1 MNGFLTQCKVR
12 KAELLQCIGFL
23 AAAYLL
29 GLVILCIVMNVAKG
43 EGSATVGTGMA
54 VVFFFFLHLFGIALS
69 FMQEFN
75 VAVSMGAT
83 RKSFVAS
90 YALFNLLEIT
100 VLELE
105 VFYLAG
111 SKNF

>member
-54 VVFFFFLHLFGIALS
+54 GGFLFLPAFIWNCDLFYAGI
-69 FMQEFN
+69 
-75 VAVSMGAT
+75 
-83 RKSFVAS
+83 
-90 YALFNLLEIT
+90 
-100 VLELE
+100 
-105 VFYLAG
+105 
-111 SKNF
+111 

>member
-54 VVFFFFLHLFGIALS
+54 VVFFFFLHYLELRSLLCRNLMWLFPWERPEKALS
-69 FMQEFN
+69 QAMHFLI
-75 VAVSMGAT
+75 S
-83 RKSFVAS
+83 
-90 YALFNLLEIT
+90 
-100 VLELE
+100 
-105 VFYLAG
+105 
-111 SKNF
+111 